1 VKDPSFALYS
11 LFYNLII
18 GKPGSYLTPL
28 RGMATRLFRF
38 SIAFAPVLYGRLSYV
53 EYCRYIAPRT

>member
-38 SIAFAPVLYGRLSYV
+38 SIACPVLYGRLSYV
-53 EYCRYIAPRT
+53 EYRRYIAPRT